1 MPKGVMLK
9 QDIGLDQEGFM
20 EVLVERR
27 TPLPHEFSCQI
38 QMNGHTELKVYEG
51 NHANTHENQL
61 LGTYS
66 LENIKEGSF
75 LFSLHICEY
84 LMKIYIDDHLI
95 DTVECTRIQN
105 DIPVEETHLWH
116 KAKKEFIDYVQS
128 TILFLQDSMTQKHVP
143 QWKWALD
150 KLEWAKQIIDYPVS
164 TEEYYGA
171 LHEIENMINPLL
183 ENTQHIT
190 ERTPLL

>member
-116 KAKKEFIDYVQS
+116 KAKK
-128 TILFLQDSMTQKHVP
+128 
-143 QWKWALD
+143 
-150 KLEWAKQIIDYPVS
+150 
-164 TEEYYGA
+164 
-171 LHEIENMINPLL
+171 
-183 ENTQHIT
+183 
-190 ERTPLL
+190 